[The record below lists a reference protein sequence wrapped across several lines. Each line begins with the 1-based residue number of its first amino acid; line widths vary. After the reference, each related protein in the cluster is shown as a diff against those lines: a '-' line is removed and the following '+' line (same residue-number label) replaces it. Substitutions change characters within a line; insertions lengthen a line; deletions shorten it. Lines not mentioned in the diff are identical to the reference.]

1 MVRRELD
8 PARMLDATA
17 EALMPALALSGL
29 SIHTLAD
36 GALGRPLTEAG
47 KPAHTDLLAALVK
60 RLEGDRQSLELH
72 DAAGDLLVRATRYRD
87 RANGLV
93 CAWRVSGSR
102 GWTAE
107 DRSLRSEANNAEHQ
121 TTIRRSSY

>member
-60 RLEGDRQSLELH
+60 RLEGDRQSVEMH
-72 DAAGDLLVRATRYRD
+72 DAAGDLLVRATRYR
-87 RANGLV
+87 
-93 CAWRVSGSR
+93 GSEEHTSELQSLMR
-102 GWTAE
+102 TTYAGFGWKKKKK
-107 DRSLRSEANNAEHQ
+107 
-121 TTIRRSSY
+121 

>member
-60 RLEGDRQSLELH
+60 RLEGDRQAVELH
-72 DAAGDLLVRATRYRD
+72 DAAGDLLVRATLSPD
-87 RANGLV
+87 RPNGLV
-93 CAWRVSGSR
+93 CAWPVSGRR
-102 GWTAE
+102 GWPGNRRASCRETVSQYGLTQWVPG
-107 DRSLRSEANNAEHQ
+107 SL
-121 TTIRRSSY
+121 